1 MKIGTVTSCPPT
13 VYTLQKDD
21 KTVLLHPLVQK
32 WTQCAK
38 SV

>member
-1 MKIGTVTSCPPT
+1 MQIVIVTLCPPT
-13 VYTLQKDD
+13 GHTIQKDG

-32 WTQCAK
+32 WPQCAK